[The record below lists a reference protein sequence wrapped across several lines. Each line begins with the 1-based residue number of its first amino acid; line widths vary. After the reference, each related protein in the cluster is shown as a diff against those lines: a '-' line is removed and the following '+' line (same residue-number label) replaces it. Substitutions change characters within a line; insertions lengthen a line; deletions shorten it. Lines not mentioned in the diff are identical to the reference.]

1 MKKGTHIQT
10 DFIKFILEKYSKPE
24 KIKDEDEDEETN
36 EPEIQDEEEL
46 EEQDEK
52 PIIVDE
58 EEVLEKLINEY
69 KKVKRKY
76 ENSRIQNRRK

>member
-36 EPEIQDEEEL
+36 EPEIQNEEEL
-46 EEQDEK
+46 EGQDENEE
-52 PIIVDE
+52 PVIVDE
-58 EEVLEKLINEY
+58 DEVLEKLINEY
-69 KKVKRKY
+69 RLK
-76 ENSRIQNRRK
+76 

>member
-24 KIKDEDEDEETN
+24 KIKDEEEDEEII

-46 EEQDEK
+46 DEQDE
-52 PIIVDE
+52 PVIVDE

-76 ENSRIQNRRK
+76 ENSRIQSRRK